1 MIIEAKEL
9 LSCLIPCL
17 LITHTRKFKSHWPP
31 PPPERISLE
40 ISERREFYD
49 VLTTIIAVINSRIL
63 FSSIER
69 KCSDCFILIVF
80 VLCIIVDPLRCR
92 NRPFDHLTFIWSVSQ
107 EEKREFSRQDDRFF
121 FVTVCSTAKSNL
133 CVTIAFIEATRKRST
148 FCVRVWRVF
157 IIPVYCTIF
166 LQIFRAI
173 ALFINTVLTW
183 REYKKYNLDT

>member
-69 KCSDCFILIVF
+69 KCSDCFILIVR

-121 FVTVCSTAKSNL
+121 FVTVCSRAKSNL